1 MISPKHVILD
11 QQKRCEIVFVYYL
24 APVILGG
31 KPASLFAFEEKQVEV
46 FLQYCNF
53 LDIKTY
59 CLSQQGRKRYYL
71 FYKESGMRGLLQNEG
86 LQEFLEEYG
95 YRCDTRKRKQDE
107 LLLYLDILGR
117 RLSGFHNEKEPFP
130 HEIGVFLGYPLEDVK
145 AYIKEQGKNALL
157 SGYWKVYYNLEV
169 AKNQFATY
177 DDARKT
183 LLDFVTNHSLL
194 SYER

>member
-11 QQKRCEIVFVYYL
+11 HQKRCEVVFVYYL

-31 KPASLFAFEEKQVEV
+31 KPASLFAFEENQVEV
-46 FLQYCNF
+46 FLQYCTF

-59 CLSQQGRKRYYL
+59 CLSEQGRKKYYL
-71 FYKESGMRGLLQNEG
+71 FYKESGMRELLQHVG
-86 LQEFLEEYG
+86 LQEFLEGYG
-95 YRCDTRKRKQDE
+95 YESDKRTRKQDG
-107 LLLYLDILGR
+107 LLFYLEILGK

-130 HEIGVFLGYPLEDVK
+130 HEIGVFLGYPLDDVK
-145 AYIKEQGKNALL
+145 AYIKEQGRNALL
-157 SGYWKVYYNLEV
+157 SGYWKVYHNPEV

-183 LLDFVTNHSLL
+183 LLDFVTTHSLL

>member
-11 QQKRCEIVFVYYL
+11 HQKRCEVVFVYYL

-31 KPASLFAFEEKQVEV
+31 KPASLFAFEENQVEV
-46 FLQYCNF
+46 FLQYCTF

-59 CLSQQGRKRYYL
+59 CLSEQGRKKYYL
-71 FYKESGMRGLLQNEG
+71 FYKESGMRELLQHVG
-86 LQEFLEEYG
+86 LQEFLEGYG
-95 YRCDTRKRKQDE
+95 YESDKRTRKQDG
-107 LLLYLDILGR
+107 LLLYLEILGK

-130 HEIGVFLGYPLEDVK
+130 HEIGVFLGYPLDDVK
-145 AYIKEQGKNALL
+145 AYIKEQGRNALL
-157 SGYWKVYYNLEV
+157 SGYWKVYHNPEV

-183 LLDFVTNHSLL
+183 LLDFVTKHSLL